1 MRTVSF
7 NINGIDAEAPEG
19 STILEAAKYAGVE
32 IPSLCYLKDVS
43 NIASCRICVVE
54 LIGRPTLVAACA
66 APVEEGMRILTNSP
80 RVRKSRKLS
89 LELILSNHKK
99 KCLSCAKNNHCE
111 LQRLSLEYGVDEDY
125 FMSHVPDTEI
135 DDASPYL
142 VRDNSKCILCR
153 RCVGACKNVQSISV
167 IGAANRGYETSIGCA
182 FEKSLADSPC
192 VGCGQCVV
200 ACPVGALTV
209 KSNADAVWEALA
221 DPEKTVVFFTA
232 PAVRATLGEMF
243 GRPIGTNVEGQ
254 MAAAIRRL
262 GADLVF
268 DMNITADLTIM
279 EEAAELIERVKN
291 KKTLPMFTSCCPG
304 WVKFLEHY
312 YPDMLGHLST
322 CKSPQ
327 QMFGAVLKS
336 YYCEKNQIDPK
347 NLFVVS
353 VIPCTSK
360 KFEITREEQMRGGM
374 QDVDVALTTKELGQ
388 MIQTA
393 GIQFESLEAEPF
405 DDPFGVSTGAAVIFG
420 ATGGVMEAAL
430 RTAAYHLDGQS
441 ELVEFQDVRGTDGI
455 REASYFIGGVEV
467 NVAVASGLA
476 NARKV
481 VEMIR
486 SGEKDYTMVEIMA
499 CPGGCING
507 GGQPDQPDKVRN
519 TVDLKAVRAKALYDS
534 DVSNTLRKSHESP
547 VMELLYSEYFDQP
560 NSHKAHELLHTNYV
574 ERGQF

>member
-254 MAAAIRRL
+254 MTAAIRRL

-279 EEAAELIERVKN
+279 EEAAELIDRVKN

-336 YYCEKNQIDPK
+336 YYCEKNHIDPK

-360 KFEITREEQMRGGM
+360 KFEITIEEQMRGGM

-393 GIQFESLEAEPF
+393 GIQFESLEPEPF

>member
-254 MAAAIRRL
+254 MTAAIRRL

-279 EEAAELIERVKN
+279 EEAAELIDRVKN

-393 GIQFESLEAEPF
+393 GIQFESLEPEPF

>member
-254 MAAAIRRL
+254 MTAAIRRL

-279 EEAAELIERVKN
+279 EEAAELIDRVKN

-312 YPDMLGHLST
+312 YPDMLEHLST

-336 YYCEKNQIDPK
+336 YYCEKNHIDPK

-388 MIQTA
+388 MTQTA
-393 GIQFESLEAEPF
+393 GIQFESLEPEPF

>member
-254 MAAAIRRL
+254 MTAAIRRL

>member
-254 MAAAIRRL
+254 MTAAIRRL

-279 EEAAELIERVKN
+279 EEAAELIDRVKN

-312 YPDMLGHLST
+312 YPDMLEHLST

-336 YYCEKNQIDPK
+336 YYCEKNHIDPK

-393 GIQFESLEAEPF
+393 GIQFESLEPEPF

>member
-243 GRPIGTNVEGQ
+243 GRPIGTNVAGQ
-254 MAAAIRRL
+254 MTAAIRRL

-336 YYCEKNQIDPK
+336 YYCEKNHIDPK

>member
-254 MAAAIRRL
+254 MTAAIRRL

-279 EEAAELIERVKN
+279 EEAAELIDRVKN

-312 YPDMLGHLST
+312 YPDMLEHLST

-336 YYCEKNQIDPK
+336 YYCEKNHIDPK

-393 GIQFESLEAEPF
+393 GIQFESLEPEPF

-519 TVDLKAVRAKALYDS
+519 TVDLKAVRQSAL
-534 DVSNTLRKSHESP
+534 
-547 VMELLYSEYFDQP
+547 
-560 NSHKAHELLHTNYV
+560 
-574 ERGQF
+574 